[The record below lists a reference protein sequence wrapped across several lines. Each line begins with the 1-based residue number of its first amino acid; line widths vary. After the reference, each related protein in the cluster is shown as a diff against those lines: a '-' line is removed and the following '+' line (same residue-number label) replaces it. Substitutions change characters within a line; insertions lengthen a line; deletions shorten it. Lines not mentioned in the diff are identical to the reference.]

1 MGEDKR
7 KGTRMDEDIYETL
20 VQIAKKEGKMIGR
33 VIDEAG
39 KLYIINYKSR
49 KLLDER
55 VNTIINKL

>member
-7 KGTRMDEDIYETL
+7 KGTRMDEEIYETL

-55 VNTIINKL
+55 VNTIINKI